1 MGVRARAGSAGEGG
15 FVVGGGGGGA
25 RVLTDGSRG
34 MGKAGKSDGEARV
47 PVCNVIDTAF
57 LGREG

>member
-1 MGVRARAGSAGEGG
+1 MCGCARARGVRR
-15 FVVGGGGGGA
+15 GGGVRCGRGGGA